1 MTMQRHRPAS
11 VIALALLSL
20 ASVLLIGCSGL
31 TATAPVRVPGG
42 LFHGGVHGGQQPVVN
57 AEILLYAAGNTGYGS
72 SYPYGT
78 ATSLLGGASVRT
90 DIGGNFSVTGLY
102 TCPSAST
109 PVYLVARQGSPG
121 PGSPNNPNIAAMAA
135 LGACGN
141 LTSSTYISVNEVTT
155 VASVWALSPF
165 MSGITNVGTS
175 PANALGLTNA
185 FASVNKLVS
194 TDTGTVSGPALPT
207 GAILPVAKINTL
219 ADILAAC
226 INSAG
231 GVAGDGSL
239 CGKLFDYTTV
249 NGIAP
254 TDTITAALN
263 IAQHP
268 NTQTANLT
276 YLASPSSPFQ
286 PTLIAAPSD
295 FSLVVTYSGGGLSQP
310 KAIALDSSGSVWLP
324 NAGNSSVTK
333 LSNSGAALSGVN
345 GFTAGSLGAPSA
357 IAIDSSGNAW
367 VASSSLN
374 TLTVLNPSGIAGLG
388 YNGIGIS
395 MPSSIAIDAS
405 SNVWV
410 ANSTGVTQISSA
422 GVLTTFSTAG
432 IATPTA
438 IVINPK

>member
-1 MTMQRHRPAS
+1 
-11 VIALALLSL
+11 
-20 ASVLLIGCSGL
+20 
-31 TATAPVRVPGG
+31 
-42 LFHGGVHGGQQPVVN
+42 
-57 AEILLYAAGNTGYGS
+57 
-72 SYPYGT
+72 
-78 ATSLLGGASVRT
+78 
-90 DIGGNFSVTGLY
+90 
-102 TCPSAST
+102 
-109 PVYLVARQGSPG
+109 
-121 PGSPNNPNIAAMAA
+121 MAA

-141 LTSSTYISVNEVTT
+141 LTSYTYISVNELTT

-165 MSGITNVGTS
+165 MIGISNVGTS

-185 FASVNKLVS
+185 FASVNNLVS
-194 TDTGTVSGPALPT
+194 TDTGTVSGPALPV

-249 NGIAP
+249 NGIAS

-268 NTQTANLT
+268 NMQTANLT
-276 YLASPSSPFQ
+276 YLVSASSPFQ

-295 FSLVVTYSGGGLSQP
+295 FSLVVTYNGGGLSQP
-310 KAIALDSSGSVWLP
+310 KAVALDSSGSVWLP

-374 TLTVLNPSGIAGLG
+374 MLTVLNPSGIAGLG
-388 YNGIGIS
+388 YNGTGIS

-410 ANSTGVTQISSA
+410 ANSTGVTQISRA